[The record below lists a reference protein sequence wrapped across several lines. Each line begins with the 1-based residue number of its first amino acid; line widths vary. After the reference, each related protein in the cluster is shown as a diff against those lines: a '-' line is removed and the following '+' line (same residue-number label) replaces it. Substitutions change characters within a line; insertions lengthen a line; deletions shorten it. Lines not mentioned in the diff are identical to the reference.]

1 MNSTDLRRLLS
12 LTITAAIAAGLLAW
26 LIGETKPMW
35 AVPASRPQMTMG
47 TLGMIP
53 TTETIQ
59 VAEVATAARLH
70 GVFGAFLGLA
80 MGVAG
85 GLASRSPRRAMRAG
99 LLGMAC
105 AAAVGIAA
113 PYAVIPLFNRF
124 RDSFPEELVGS
135 ILMHGL
141 IWASLGV
148 TAAFALAFG
157 QGGGSGRLGHILWG
171 GLLGALVGTVIF
183 DMTGAVFSAND
194 HTGEPVSTS
203 SASRLAARLI
213 ISVSV
218 AIAASLGARKGRP
231 WEINADTPGSTDSPG
246 PRNDP
251 HITCKSPNT
260 DPAGQAPIT
269 PRR

>member
-1 MNSTDLRRLLS
+1 MNSTDLRRLLA

-26 LIGETKPMW
+26 LVGETKPMW

-53 TTETIQ
+53 TTATIQ
-59 VAEVATAARLH
+59 AAEVATAARLH

-85 GLASRSPRRAMRAG
+85 GLASRSPRRAMHAG

-141 IWASLGV
+141 IWTSLGV
-148 TAAFALAFG
+148 TAAFALALG
-157 QGGGSGRLGHILWG
+157 QGGGTGRLGRVLWG

-183 DMTGAVFSAND
+183 DVSGAVFGAND
-194 HTGEPVSTS
+194 HTGEPVSTT
-203 SASRLAARLI
+203 SASRLAARLV

-218 AIAASLGARKGRP
+218 AIAASLGSRKGRP
-231 WEINADTPGSTDSPG
+231 WEIHAETPSSIDQPL
-246 PRNDP
+246 RAN
-251 HITCKSPNT
+251 HPNT
-260 DPAGQAPIT
+260 DPAGKAPIT
-269 PRR
+269 PRG